1 MTESPDV
8 IIGEVLPDE
17 KADGK
22 KKQLVPRK
30 SDNVAFGSFI
40 TKSNDLIQRT
50 KYSLPRNEQ
59 KILFMMLSK
68 IDQRHDMDASK
79 YIPFRLTI
87 LQSLPGSMRW
97 TAVMQII
104 CAKPLKTWKTGCS
117 GFPLGMISTK
127 RCRGWTVV
135 LSSIWRKRRSACALT
150 QNLERHCT
158 ADKQLYIL

>member
-1 MTESPDV
+1 
-8 IIGEVLPDE
+8 
-17 KADGK
+17 
-22 KKQLVPRK
+22 
-30 SDNVAFGSFI
+30 
-40 TKSNDLIQRT
+40 
-50 KYSLPRNEQ
+50 
-59 KILFMMLSK
+59 MLSK

-79 YIPFRLTI
+79 YYTISFDDFAKLT
-87 LQSLPGSMRW
+87 GSMRW

-150 QNLERHCT
+150 QISG
-158 ADKQLYIL
+158 KILHSWQAIIHPIALNTCWWCRAPIYACVWDHLSYDNGNRDYSYNNGLIFEPVTEEVLQKFPNKRKNWKGSI

>member
-79 YIPFRLTI
+79 YYTI
-87 LQSLPGSMRW
+87 SFDDF
-97 TAVMQII
+97 
-104 CAKPLKTWKTGCS
+104 AKLS
-117 GFPLGMISTK
+117 RAYGFI
-127 RCRGWTVV
+127 
-135 LSSIWRKRRSACALT
+135 
-150 QNLERHCT
+150 
-158 ADKQLYIL
+158 Y

>member
-50 KYSLPRNEQ
+50 KYSLPRV
-59 KILFMMLSK
+59 KGKGTGAGLLS
-68 IDQRHDMDASK
+68 
-79 YIPFRLTI
+79 
-87 LQSLPGSMRW
+87 
-97 TAVMQII
+97 
-104 CAKPLKTWKTGCS
+104 
-117 GFPLGMISTK
+117 FPLHGAFGGQPFSKSWAAETK
-127 RCRGWTVV
+127 RKLQNKN
-135 LSSIWRKRRSACALT
+135 LSRAVSYLH
-150 QNLERHCT
+150 N
-158 ADKQLYIL
+158 

>member
-59 KILFMMLSK
+59 KILFMMSTGLRPS
-68 IDQRHDMDASK
+68 
-79 YIPFRLTI
+79 TI
-87 LQSLPGSMRW
+87 IFAQSIQS
-97 TAVMQII
+97 
-104 CAKPLKTWKTGCS
+104 
-117 GFPLGMISTK
+117 
-127 RCRGWTVV
+127 
-135 LSSIWRKRRSACALT
+135 
-150 QNLERHCT
+150 
-158 ADKQLYIL
+158 